1 MTGNWARIRHQPYT
15 AIQVEDSM
23 GRLFKAWDTLL
34 TGDWRRPALG
44 AFLNISFDMMTLYF
58 LFVVAGFPVNV
69 GVLLTGYGLPLLLGR
84 MAFLVPG
91 GVGVVE

>member
-1 MTGNWARIRHQPYT
+1 M
-15 AIQVEDSM
+15 
-23 GRLFKAWDTLL
+23 
-34 TGDWRRPALG
+34 G

-58 LFVVAGFPVNV
+58 LFVVAGFPVSV
-69 GVLLTGYGLPLLLGR
+69 GVLLTGYGVPLLLGR